1 MPPYCGKAVE
11 LGPRE
16 NVTNRSSEVDNVYTF
31 SSDEEE
37 AGAVNDVPAATEEE
51 MAMFLEADADHRQAL
66 QERIDELES
75 TNLAALRKV
84 REAEEEAKRVARE
97 LSAATGLQ
105 MRLGTLNRNGQ
116 TLKVVLAGPFTAGA
130 DQALQRIRAAGFSR
144 ARLSK

>member
-37 AGAVNDVPAATEEE
+37 ASAINDVPAATEEE

-84 REAEEEAKRVARE
+84 REAEEEAE
-97 LSAATGLQ
+97 WY
-105 MRLGTLNRNGQ
+105 
-116 TLKVVLAGPFTAGA
+116 
-130 DQALQRIRAAGFSR
+130 DEALQVSIGYGLISCLAAFSKILCSTSCSPQPR
-144 ARLSK
+144 FCYLGRG